1 MTHGR
6 EMTKCKDTIEFKEMT
21 NCKDTIEL
29 KEMTKCCQM
38 TMLLK

>member
-1 MTHGR
+1 MMNGR
-6 EMTKCKDTIEFKEMT
+6 ELTKCKDTIKLEETT

>member
-1 MTHGR
+1 MTNDR
-6 EMTKCKDTIEFKEMT
+6 EMTKCKDTIELEETT

-38 TMLLK
+38 TK

>member
-1 MTHGR
+1 MTNGR
-6 EMTKCKDTIEFKEMT
+6 ELTKCKDTIELEETT